1 MTVVTTVKHTF
12 HRSFRSIPS
21 SVMVNVLPVM
31 FGLITYT
38 MLTSFFEYSLTVM
51 GVSILHIRYK
61 SLHYS

>member
-1 MTVVTTVKHTF
+1 
-12 HRSFRSIPS
+12 
-21 SVMVNVLPVM
+21 MVNVLPVM